1 MCLALRDNLAKS
13 PLSILMA
20 LSLCPCSFISLP
32 TVMAFLMPST
42 VLYVSTSSVVDSG
55 NCLAYA
61 LNASSS
67 FPNVRTYEC
76 AIVPIAGIS
85 YIAAA
90 LRLLV
95 P

>member
-1 MCLALRDNLAKS
+1 
-13 PLSILMA
+13 MA
-20 LSLCPCSFISLP
+20 FRFCPCSFISLP
-32 TVMAFLMPST
+32 TVIAFLMPSM
-42 VLYVSTSSVVDSG
+42 VLYVSTSSVADAG
-55 NCLAYA
+55 NSLAYA

-76 AIVPIAGIS
+76 AIVPVAGIS